1 MNFSVKKFYI
11 QLAKNEL
18 TITDLITLSGVSQKT
33 LSSAKCGTQNPSPKT
48 VGKLARALK
57 CKVEDLLED

>member
-1 MNFSVKKFYI
+1 VIADRCLSI
-11 QLAKNEL
+11 NEL
-18 TITDLITLSGVSQKT
+18 SVMSGVNIVTLCRLRSGVQK
-33 LSSAKCGTQNPSPKT
+33 ARPKT